1 MVLGHSRLK
10 APQPINNQT
19 RERVLFLG
27 FCIGIFIVLSRL
39 FYWQIIRG
47 DVLTAAA
54 NDQYER
60 QYTQT
65 GKRGSIY
72 TADGHLLVTNQQVY
86 RLFAQPQE
94 LHIDAKTLAA
104 QLTPLVLLDNLEYQ
118 SASASAA
125 QQEIAEKVQNQL
137 EKKLSNTDLKWVSLV
152 TSITNETKQKIS
164 DLKIHGVGF
173 DTYEKRYYPEASMAA
188 HLTGFVG
195 KDEDGNDIGYFG
207 IEGALEQELK
217 ARSQKNTV
225 LADALGL
232 PLPQEQETSQI
243 ALDGR
248 DITLTIRRDLQ
259 HLAETRLAEGVEQYG
274 ARAGEVLIMDPQ
286 TGDILA
292 MAALPKYDQRY
303 FFKFPANTYTN
314 PSLSSLYEP
323 GSTFKTL
330 TVAAGIDA
338 DVISPDTQ
346 CDKCSG
352 PRVFGKY
359 TIKTWND
366 EYHPGITMTE
376 ALAKSDNTAM
386 IFIAEKLGAER
397 FRNYLEK
404 FGIGEALH
412 IELQGDRKTPF
423 PQKWGPVELATIS
436 FGQGVSTTTLQL
448 ARAIGAI
455 ANDGKLMRPRI
466 IKSATDWLTG
476 ETITPDPVVERQA
489 ITPETAKI
497 VREMMVESAA
507 HGEAQWTA
515 SRNHWISGKT
525 GTSQIPLQEG
535 GGYEQDVT
543 MASFVGFAP
552 PQDPKFVM
560 IVKLNAPSS
569 SIWAAETAAPLWY
582 KIANDLFLFLNMP
595 PDREPPTPKPTS
607 SSTPTPIIVGD

>member
-1 MVLGHSRLK
+1 MVLSHPRLK
-10 APQPINNQT
+10 TTQSPSNSG
-19 RERVLFLG
+19 RERILFLG
-27 FCIGIFIVLSRL
+27 FFIGILIVLSRL
-39 FYWQIIRG
+39 FYWQIIQG
-47 DVLTAAA
+47 DSLTAEA

-65 GKRGSIY
+65 GKRGNIY

-86 RLFAQPQE
+86 RLFAQPQVITSE
-94 LHIDAKTLAA
+94 PQTLAA
-104 QLTPLVLLDNLEYQ
+104 QLTPLVLKDTLEYQ
-118 SASASAA
+118 SASASATRE
-125 QQEIAEKVQNQL
+125 EIAKRIEAQL
-137 EKKLSNTDLKWVSLV
+137 ERKLANKKLKWVSLV
-152 TSITNETKQKIS
+152 TSLSEETKQKIS
-164 DLKIHGVGF
+164 EMKLPGIGF
-173 DTYEKRYYPEASMAA
+173 DTYEKRLYPEASMAA

-195 KDEDGNDIGYFG
+195 KDEDGTDIGYFG

-217 ARSQKNTV
+217 ARSQKSTV
-225 LADALGL
+225 LADALGM
-232 PLPQEQETSQI
+232 PLPQEEETSQTI
-243 ALDGR
+243 LDGR
-248 DITLTIRRDLQ
+248 DITLTIRRDVQ
-259 HLAETRLAEGVEQYG
+259 NLAETHLAEGVARYG
-274 ARAGEVLIMDPQ
+274 ARAGEVLIMDPKS
-286 TGDILA
+286 GDILA

-303 FFKFPANTYTN
+303 FFQYPASTYTN

-323 GSTFKTL
+323 GSTFKAL

-338 DVISPDTQ
+338 GVISAHTQ
-346 CDKCSG
+346 CDTCSG

-366 EYHPGITMTE
+366 HYHPGITMTE
-376 ALAKSDNTAM
+376 GLAKSDNTAM

-397 FRNYLEK
+397 LREYLEK
-404 FGIGEALH
+404 FGIGEAAH

-448 ARAIGAI
+448 ARAIGVI
-455 ANDGKLMRPRI
+455 ANDGKVMRPRI

-476 ETITPDPVVERQA
+476 ETIIPEPIVERQA
-489 ITPETAKI
+489 ISPETARI
-497 VREMMVESAA
+497 VREMLIESAA

-525 GTSQIPLQEG
+525 GTSQIPLEKG

-552 PQDPKFVM
+552 PEDPKFVM
-560 IVKLNAPSS
+560 IVKLNAPTS

-582 KIANDLFLFLNMP
+582 KIAHDLFLLLNVP
-595 PDREPPTPKPTS
+595 PDREPPTP
-607 SSTPTPIIVGD
+607 TPVLDAAPVTVVGD

>member
-10 APQPINNQT
+10 ATPTTSYQT
-19 RERVLFLG
+19 RERILFLG
-27 FCIGIFIVLSRL
+27 FCVGILVVLSRL
-39 FYWQIIRG
+39 FYWQILQG
-47 DVLTAAA
+47 DKLTAQA

-60 QYTQT
+60 QFTQT

-94 LHIDAKTLAA
+94 VAVEPKTLAA
-104 QLTPLVLLDNLEYQ
+104 QLTPLVLPDILEYQ
-118 SASASAA
+118 AASLSA
-125 QQEIAEKVQNQL
+125 QQQEVAGKIQNQI
-137 EKKLSNTDLKWVSLV
+137 EKKLSNKDLKWVSLI
-152 TSITNETKQKIS
+152 TSISEETRAKIA
-164 DLKIHGVGF
+164 DLKLKGIGF

-195 KDEDGNDIGYFG
+195 KDEDGTDIGYFG

-225 LADALGL
+225 MADALGL
-232 PLPQEQETSQI
+232 PLPQEEEENQTS
-243 ALDGR
+243 LDGR

-259 HLAETRLAEGVEQYG
+259 NLAETRLAEGVERYG
-274 ARAGEVLIMDPQ
+274 ARAGEVLILDPK

-292 MAALPKYDQRY
+292 LAALPKYDQR
-303 FFKFPANTYTN
+303 FFFQFPATTYGN

-330 TVAAGIDA
+330 TVAAGLDA
-338 DVISPDTQ
+338 GVITPDTT
-346 CDKCSG
+346 CDNCNG

-359 TIKTWND
+359 TIRTWND
-366 EYHPGITMTE
+366 EYHPGITMTD

-397 FRNYLEK
+397 LREYLEK

-412 IELQGDRKTPF
+412 LELQGDRKTPF

-436 FGQGVSTTTLQL
+436 FGQGVNTTTLQL

-466 IKSATDWLTG
+466 IRSATDWLTG
-476 ETITPDPVVERQA
+476 ETIVPEPIVERQV
-489 ITPETAKI
+489 ITPETAQT
-497 VREMMVESAA
+497 VRKMMIESAA

-525 GTSQIPLQEG
+525 GTSQIPLQAG

-552 PQDPKFVM
+552 PEDPKFVM
-560 IVKLNAPSS
+560 IVKLNAPTS

-582 KIANDLFLFLNMP
+582 KIANDLFLLLNMP
-595 PDREPPTPKPTS
+595 PDRAPETAKPATQTTTS
-607 SSTPTPIIVGD
+607 TTVGD

>member
-1 MVLGHSRLK
+1 MVLGHSRLRT
-10 APQPINNQT
+10 APPT
-19 RERVLFLG
+19 PTTGRERLLFLG
-27 FCIGIFIVLSRL
+27 FCVGVLIVLSRL

-47 DVLTAAA
+47 DILTAEA

-65 GKRGSIY
+65 GKRGNIY

-86 RLFAQPQE
+86 RLFAQPQVVALE
-94 LHIDAKTLAA
+94 PKTLAA
-104 QLTPLVLLDNLEYQ
+104 QLTPLVLADNLEYQ
-118 SASASAA
+118 SASGSAA
-125 QQEIAEKVQNQL
+125 QREISDKIQAQL
-137 EKKLSNTDLKWVSLV
+137 ERKLSNKDLKWVSLS
-152 TSITNETKQKIS
+152 TSLSEETKQKIS
-164 DLKIHGVGF
+164 ELKVTGIGF

-195 KDEDGNDIGYFG
+195 KDDDGTDIGYFG

-217 ARSQKNTV
+217 ARSQKSTV
-225 LADALGL
+225 MADALGL
-232 PLPQEQETSQI
+232 PLPQEEESTQT

-259 HLAETRLAEGVEQYG
+259 NLAETKLAEGVERYG
-274 ARAGEVLIMDPQ
+274 ARAGEVLIMDPK

-292 MAALPKYDQRY
+292 MAALPKYDQRF
-303 FFKFPANTYTN
+303 FFKYPATTYTN

-338 DVISPDTQ
+338 GVISPDTP

-352 PRVFGKY
+352 ARVFGKY

-366 EYHPGITMTE
+366 EYHPGITMTQG
-376 ALAKSDNTAM
+376 LAKSDNTAM
-386 IFIAEKLGAER
+386 IFIAEKLGADR
-397 FRNYLEK
+397 LKGYLQK

-412 IELQGDRKTPF
+412 LELQGDRNTPF

-455 ANDGKLMRPRI
+455 ANDGKVMRPRI

-476 ETITPDPVVERQA
+476 ETITPEPVVERQA
-489 ITPETAKI
+489 VSPETAKT
-497 VREMMVESAA
+497 VREMMIESAA

-525 GTSQIPLQEG
+525 GTSQIPLEKG

-560 IVKLNAPSS
+560 IVKLNAPTS

-582 KIANDLFLFLNMP
+582 KIANDLFLLLNMP
-595 PDREPPTPKPTS
+595 PDREPPTPKPVAA
-607 SSTPTPIIVGD
+607 TPVPTTVGD